1 MKNNRQLRNSLI
13 IALSVAVVFLLA
25 AFAWRHFT
33 PASAN
38 AGARAGT
45 TIVAGGLVGDDY
57 APDRPIT
64 TTFDRVDQLE
74 PAPQNTP
81 GRQAPPRPSV
91 RRAAQT
97 EIESP
102 TPPLD
107 EDAARDDALAATQD
121 ESNASLPYVG
131 ADVGAD
137 VGVDVGADVDK
148 AAPGD
153 AASGAEAPSDVRD
166 ETPAPGP
173 DVASKP
179 PAQPADIK
187 SGTSGAKVQLFGT
200 VEFKRPLSSLP
211 NWLDLLKRNAKA
223 PIFIPGKYFKKN
235 VTWDGF
241 KDKVQGKSPMDLLR
255 HVNSFWNTW
264 PYKEDIVNWG
274 VEDYW
279 AIPAEFLKKSGDC
292 EDYAIVKYFTLKEL
306 GIPRENMRIVVVRDT
321 VRNMAHAVLAVYM
334 DGDAYILDNLSNA
347 VLSHSRIRQ
356 YSPQYS
362 VNEVGRWAHLKG
374 RKVK

>member
-1 MKNNRQLRNSLI
+1 MKNKRRLRISLI
-13 IALSVAVVFLLA
+13 ITLSVAVVFLLA

-33 PASAN
+33 PAAAN
-38 AGARAGT
+38 AGPRAGT
-45 TIVAGGLVGDDY
+45 VLVAGGLVGDDY

-74 PAPQNTP
+74 PAPQHQPN
-81 GRQAPPRPSV
+81 RQVPPRPSV
-91 RRAAQT
+91 QRSAQT
-97 EIESP
+97 EIENP
-102 TPPLD
+102 TPPLE
-107 EDAARDDALAATQD
+107 EDAAAGDALAATQD
-121 ESNASLPYVG
+121 ERSASL

-137 VGVDVGADVDK
+137 TDK
-148 AAPGD
+148 TTLGD
-153 AASGAEAPSDVRD
+153 AASGEEAPSDVRG
-166 ETPAPGP
+166 EASALAP
-173 DVASKP
+173 DAASKP
-179 PAQPADIK
+179 PAEPADIK
-187 SGTSGAKVQLFGT
+187 PGTSGAKVQLFGT

-211 NWLDLLKRNAKA
+211 NWLDLLKRNAKD

-235 VTWDGF
+235 VTWDSF
-241 KDKVQGKSPMDLLR
+241 KEKAQGKSPMELLR
-255 HVNSFWNTW
+255 YVNAFWNTW

-321 VRNMAHAVLAVYM
+321 VRNLAHAVLAVYM

>member
-1 MKNNRQLRNSLI
+1 MT
-13 IALSVAVVFLLA
+13 LSAAVVFLLA

-33 PASAN
+33 PVAAN
-38 AGARAGT
+38 AGARTGT
-45 TIVAGGLVGDDY
+45 VIVAGGLVGDDY

-74 PAPQNTP
+74 PAPQYTP
-81 GRQAPPRPSV
+81 DRQVRPRPSV
-91 RRAAQT
+91 QRAPHT

-102 TPPLD
+102 TPALEEDTAAD
-107 EDAARDDALAATQD
+107 EALAAAQD
-121 ESNASLPYVG
+121 ESNASL
-131 ADVGAD
+131 AD
-137 VGVDVGADVDK
+137 VGVVGTDADK

-153 AASGAEAPSDVRD
+153 AASGAEAPSGVRD
-166 ETPAPGP
+166 EASALAP
-173 DVASKP
+173 DAASKP
-179 PAQPADIK
+179 PVEPADIK
-187 SGTSGAKVQLFGT
+187 SGTSGAKIQLFGT

-211 NWLDLLKRNAKA
+211 NWLDLLKRNAKD

-241 KDKVQGKSPMDLLR
+241 KEKAQCKSPMELLR
-255 HVNSFWNTW
+255 YVNSFWNTW

>member
-1 MKNNRQLRNSLI
+1 MKNNRQLRFSLI
-13 IALSVAVVFLLA
+13 TTLIVAVVFLLA

-33 PASAN
+33 PATAN
-38 AGARAGT
+38 AEPRAGT
-45 TIVAGGLVGDDY
+45 VIVAGGLVGDDY

-74 PAPQNTP
+74 PAPRYTP
-81 GRQAPPRPSV
+81 ERRVPPRPS
-91 RRAAQT
+91 RPSAQRAAQT
-97 EIESP
+97 EAESP

-107 EDAARDDALAATQD
+107 EEAAADAAVAAAQD
-121 ESNASLPYVG
+121 ESNASL
-131 ADVGAD
+131 ADAD
-137 VGVDVGADVDK
+137 NDTLSDTVSDARDEASAPAPAASASPADPASVK
-148 AAPGD
+148 PG
-153 AASGAEAPSDVRD
+153 ASGA
-166 ETPAPGP
+166 
-173 DVASKP
+173 K
-179 PAQPADIK
+179 I
-187 SGTSGAKVQLFGT
+187 QLFGT

-211 NWLDLLKRNAKA
+211 NWLDLLKRNAKD

-235 VTWDGF
+235 VTWDSF
-241 KDKVQGKSPMDLLR
+241 KEKTQGKSPMELLR
-255 HVNSFWNTW
+255 YVNAFWNTW

-306 GIPRENMRIVVVRDT
+306 GIPYENMRIVVVRDT
-321 VRNMAHAVLAVYM
+321 VRNLAHAVLAVYM

-347 VLSHSRIRQ
+347 ILSHSRIRQ

-374 RKVK
+374 RKVR

>member
-1 MKNNRQLRNSLI
+1 MKNNRRLRISLI
-13 IALSVAVVFLLA
+13 TTLSVAVVFLLA

-33 PASAN
+33 PVAAN
-38 AGARAGT
+38 AEPRAGT
-45 TIVAGGLVGDDY
+45 VIVAGGLVGDDY

-64 TTFDRVDQLE
+64 TTYDRVDQLE
-74 PAPQNTP
+74 PSPQYAPDRRVT
-81 GRQAPPRPSV
+81 PRPSSQRTV
-91 RRAAQT
+91 QT
-97 EIESP
+97 KKENP
-102 TPPLD
+102 TPPIE
-107 EDAARDDALAATQD
+107 EDASSDDAVAAAQD
-121 ESNASLPYVG
+121 ESNTSL
-131 ADVGAD
+131 ADANKD
-137 VGVDVGADVDK
+137 
-148 AAPGD
+148 APSD
-153 AASGAEAPSDVRD
+153 AASDVKD
-166 ETPAPGP
+166 EESTPAP
-173 DVASKP
+173 DASKP
-179 PAQPADIK
+179 TAEPASVKP
-187 SGTSGAKVQLFGT
+187 GTSGAKVQLFGT

-211 NWLDLLKRNAKA
+211 NWLNLLKRNAKD

-235 VTWDGF
+235 VTWDSF
-241 KDKVQGKSPMDLLR
+241 KEKAQGKSPMELLR
-255 HVNSFWNTW
+255 YVNTFWNTW

-306 GIPRENMRIVVVRDT
+306 GIPYENMRIVVVRDT
-321 VRNMAHAVLAVYM
+321 VRNLAHAVLAVYM

-374 RKVK
+374 RKVR

>member
-1 MKNNRQLRNSLI
+1 MKNNRRLRNSLI
-13 IALSVAVVFLLA
+13 IALSVTVVFLLA

-38 AGARAGT
+38 AGARTGT
-45 TIVAGGLVGDDY
+45 TFVAGGLVGDDY

-81 GRQAPPRPSV
+81 GRQVPPRPSV
-91 RRAAQT
+91 RRADQT
-97 EIESP
+97 DIESP
-102 TPPLD
+102 TPPLE
-107 EDAARDDALAATQD
+107 EDAAGDDALAATQD
-121 ESNASLPYVG
+121 ESNASLPDVS

-137 VGVDVGADVDK
+137 ADK
-148 AAPGD
+148 TAPSD
-153 AASGAEAPSDVRD
+153 AASGAQAPSDVRD
-166 ETPAPGP
+166 ETTAPAS
-173 DVASKP
+173 DAASKP
-179 PAQPADIK
+179 SAKPADIK

-211 NWLDLLKRNAKA
+211 NWLDLLKRNAKD

-241 KDKVQGKSPMDLLR
+241 KEKVQGKSTMDLLR

-306 GIPRENMRIVVVRDT
+306 GISRENMRIVVVRDT